1 MLVVGISATAQI
13 VHEKISD
20 YDFYKTMIPKYG
32 PNGKFFVYPEFSFSM
47 FTPAITGYQI
57 PIKYFNSFKTS
68 AGANFKL
75 RFTNWLSVG
84 TDIKINFEK
93 YNLPPIL
100 FSLNEDEN
108 SINPCVPS
116 RAYKKIYQIGTSPYI
131 RFNYGRRGNTIGKY
145 IDFAFSTNYTFL
157 AKDIIKFKE
166 NGIRTQYSYNT
177 TPSYKLTYAM
187 NTRFGFRW
195 WAILISYRINN
206 YYQNYSTLLP
216 KLSVGIQ
223 LAISK

>member
-1 MLVVGISATAQI
+1 MLAIGISATAQI

-84 TDIKINFEK
+84 TDINLNFIK
-93 YNLPPIL
+93 YNFHSLFL
-100 FSLNEDEN
+100 FDKEFSLNYPEFK
-108 SINPCVPS
+108 
-116 RAYKKIYQIGTSPYI
+116 AYKNIYQIETSPYI

-145 IDFAFSTNYTFL
+145 IDFSFSTNYTIL
-157 AKDIIKFKE
+157 AKDSFIFKE
-166 NGIRTQYSYNT
+166 NGIRTQYTYNS
-177 TPSYKLTYAM
+177 TPSDKLTYAI
-187 NTRFGFRW
+187 NTRLGFRW

-206 YYQNYSTLLP
+206 YYRNISIPLP
-216 KLSVGIQ
+216 KLSIGVQ
-223 LAISK
+223 FAISK